1 MRTSEIKDHFQSLK
15 YYYNED
21 PYGSICMLTED
32 SKQEKKQSIYKSHP
46 DSGFRILGQRG
57 WTSFTDNNP
66 AKSGL
71 QTEGNC

>member
-57 WTSFTDNNP
+57 
-66 AKSGL
+66 
-71 QTEGNC
+71 